1 MLADERGQKMLAVRD
16 NIKRTKEVSGSFSK
30 TKSHNDLF
38 IFSSLLRNQINFKV
52 LKKITKTKKKK
63 KKTEESWSFLLYSRY
78 FKESSKF
85 LVLNFF
91 RKNAL

>member
-16 NIKRTKEVSGSFSK
+16 NIKRTKEVSESFSK

-63 KKTEESWSFLLYSRY
+63 KLKKVGLFCYIVDTLRNLRNFL
-78 FKESSKF
+78 F
-85 LVLNFF
+85 
-91 RKNAL
+91 